1 MVYEVCQ
8 TLTRHSVPLT
18 ILSIQFQVRVSLGH
32 DKGHTSLMAER
43 SVAVKEAQAPF
54 PFSESLSSH
63 TRCVFFMVS
72 KHLHFLDMS
81 ILTALHSAFT
91 PPSPAPRC
99 HRPGPSETRSPCTAP
114 GSPGPCPQPS
124 PSASAPPV
132 WRPTCLVSPPSS

>member
-8 TLTRHSVPLT
+8 TLTRHSVTLT
-18 ILSIQFQVRVSLGH
+18 ILYIQFQVSVSLGH
-32 DKGHTSLMAER
+32 DRGHTSLKAER
-43 SVAVKEAQAPF
+43 SVAVKEAQALF
-54 PFSESLSSH
+54 PFSESLSSDS
-63 TRCVFFMVS
+63 RCVFFTVS
-72 KHLHFLDMS
+72 KHLHFHDMS
-81 ILTALHSAFT
+81 VLT

-132 WRPTCLVSPPSS
+132 WRPACLVSPPSS